1 MTIDELWQNLKP
13 LIGKV
18 DNLENKVDR
27 LEPLVGKVDNLE
39 KKVDKLEPL
48 VGKVDN
54 LEKKVD
60 KLEPLVGKVDNLEK
74 EVHEIKECIHEIKD
88 VNMTSMI
95 KLQMETIQE
104 IKETNEKLDKYIQKN
119 EVEHKKFEYEI
130 ANLEWK
136 DKIAN

>member
-18 DNLENKVDR
+18 DKLEPLVGKVDNLETKVNR

-39 KKVDKLEPL
+39 MKVDRLEPL
-48 VGKVDN
+48 VEEVRELKN
-54 LEKKVD
+54 
-60 KLEPLVGKVDNLEK
+60 
-74 EVHEIKECIHEIKD
+74 EVHKIGTT
-88 VNMTSMI
+88 NMTTLINQQTSFSKQQREM
-95 KLQMETIQE
+95 
-104 IKETNEKLDKYIQKN
+104 NEKLDKYLDKN

-136 DKIAN
+136 IK